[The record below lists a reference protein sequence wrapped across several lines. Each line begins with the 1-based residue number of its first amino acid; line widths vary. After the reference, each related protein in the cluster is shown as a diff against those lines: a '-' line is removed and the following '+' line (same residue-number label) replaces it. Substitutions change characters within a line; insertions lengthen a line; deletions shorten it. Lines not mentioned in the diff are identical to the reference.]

1 MVYSR
6 GVWMYVGMR
15 IPGNRQGNEHKAI
28 LPGVEYVAMERG
40 RTTIMLAD
48 DDPVALKSATEAL
61 TGAGFKVV
69 QAADGQ
75 RALQEALSRRVDLIV
90 MDVSMPQVGGV
101 EACHCL
107 KAMPKTSKIPV
118 VLTAAKKDP
127 AARTLAER
135 THGSVRILRK
145 PFTPEELISLARQ
158 LVKHRSLLY

>member
-1 MVYSR
+1 MEL
-6 GVWMYVGMR
+6 G
-15 IPGNRQGNEHKAI
+15 RQT
-28 LPGVEYVAMERG
+28 V
-40 RTTIMLAD
+40 MLAD
-48 DDPVALKSATEAL
+48 DDPVALDSATEAL
-61 TGAGFKVV
+61 AEVGFKVV
-69 QAADGQ
+69 QAADGR

-90 MDVSMPQVGGV
+90 MDVSMPQVNGV

-145 PFTPEELISLARQ
+145 PFTPEELVSVAKQ
-158 LVKHRSLLY
+158 LVKHRSLLH